1 MVIDEV
7 GDGIDDYDMNGMNDI
22 TQANVN
28 LNPSSNGELNS
39 KSNRKCNGKKKASK
53 GRLKPANM
61 CFYLVNSFFFN
72 RIVVCC
78 GVLFYK

>member
-1 MVIDEV
+1 MVIDEA
-7 GDGIDDYDMNGMNDI
+7 GDGMDDYDMNGMDDI
-22 TQANVN
+22 TQPNIN
-28 LNPSSNGELNS
+28 LISSSNGQLNR
-39 KSNRKCNGKKKASK
+39 KSNRKCNGRKKESK

-61 CFYLVNSFFFN
+61 CFYLVNSWFFN